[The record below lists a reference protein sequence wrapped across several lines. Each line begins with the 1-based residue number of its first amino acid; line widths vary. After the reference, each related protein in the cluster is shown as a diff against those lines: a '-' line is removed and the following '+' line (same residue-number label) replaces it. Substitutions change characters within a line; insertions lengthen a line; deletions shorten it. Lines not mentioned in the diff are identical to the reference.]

1 MEGFPAPDAKTI
13 MEAMEDDE
21 SEKLVEVV
29 CVPGGERSVGNSH
42 DELELELE
50 LVGDVQLADDDED
63 NEEEDAKNMFVLR
76 IKSIPVN
83 EESTPVER
91 GGRMAI
97 KVCGRQV
104 REEHK
109 CRESERSAD
118 YGCNTVVPAV
128 CCMNGFLRE
137 ENHQQREDDCEKKLM
152 VKGRSNLSCKERLL
166 PRRKAALYSTGH
178 RGEVCGVQFLVR
190 FNAGIDHK
198 LLSTFERERVDKSS
212 QDIWCDQVEVG
223 SLDVT
228 VNRRDVK
235 EAVTRTKQRVRRNLG
250 MRDDFFGEYSC
261 LLDYAFTVVG
271 DAEKLAIQLKIDHD
285 GKTADWRRKLRPGS
299 CLTHFRFLLIEA
311 RKSDFGRNLLQEQIV
326 SVNSNSDSL
335 TIEVLCRGRTKVQ
348 RKILNGRSDES
359 REVVRKKDDRRKR
372 DEIVWKKNSE
382 HSRWTES
389 YADGAIYVV
398 SAYTELSTKK
408 SKECQRKSQAA
419 ERVAGQADP
428 TDKMKESS
436 KAPEKQKVCKRP
448 TERSNEFETERSLE
462 RLLGGVIPSAQKP
475 RKSGY
480 ARVRT
485 VKIGMFSSSTAA
497 RRRTEIS
504 MRMLQRML
512 QDAVVVPTAKDGVE
526 ALAET
531 SSSTADADTSSEAVQ
546 RRGCFWQVC
555 TAMVRDRE
563 IPAERTQH
571 TMSNEFEAEDPEVDE
586 KEKQIGRR
594 HLWSVCQIYKSQI
607 RREGIVRS
615 CGEGQYN
622 LLQAWIYY
630 SCQDE
635 YAKELMERDGYV
647 EYVAVVNLQ
656 AMVKTLDRERVLV
669 DAKGLGKPSPFNKLQ
684 DTEKD
689 EVQVEQS
696 NIAIFYSSEHDARV
710 LVHNDDL
717 VLLGDDLTVTEFDEL
732 LKLRYPVK
740 LYETGNDDESLLW
753 TETQVAKPFVE
764 QLGKDHDCNH
774 GRQRDNHFGCSR
786 ESYKVIKLL
795 RMSNE
800 IDELDEKLSK
810 MIQDKKTPREC
821 DMKIGKIGF
830 EDSDDDEASN
840 IQIDDGKNT
849 KREIRQMTS
858 YVSMPDEAEGQR
870 PNLSSVMN
878 MTDMSK
884 LSLGRRRHV
893 QIVYLWM
900 RELIA
905 PDVTLKHFVLSK
917 VGTLL
922 NMADVL
928 TKQ

>member
-1 MEGFPAPDAKTI
+1 
-13 MEAMEDDE
+13 
-21 SEKLVEVV
+21 
-29 CVPGGERSVGNSH
+29 
-42 DELELELE
+42 
-50 LVGDVQLADDDED
+50 
-63 NEEEDAKNMFVLR
+63 
-76 IKSIPVN
+76 
-83 EESTPVER
+83 
-91 GGRMAI
+91 
-97 KVCGRQV
+97 
-104 REEHK
+104 
-109 CRESERSAD
+109 
-118 YGCNTVVPAV
+118 
-128 CCMNGFLRE
+128 
-137 ENHQQREDDCEKKLM
+137 
-152 VKGRSNLSCKERLL
+152 
-166 PRRKAALYSTGH
+166 
-178 RGEVCGVQFLVR
+178 
-190 FNAGIDHK
+190 
-198 LLSTFERERVDKSS
+198 
-212 QDIWCDQVEVG
+212 
-223 SLDVT
+223 
-228 VNRRDVK
+228 
-235 EAVTRTKQRVRRNLG
+235 
-250 MRDDFFGEYSC
+250 
-261 LLDYAFTVVG
+261 
-271 DAEKLAIQLKIDHD
+271 
-285 GKTADWRRKLRPGS
+285 
-299 CLTHFRFLLIEA
+299 
-311 RKSDFGRNLLQEQIV
+311 
-326 SVNSNSDSL
+326 
-335 TIEVLCRGRTKVQ
+335 
-348 RKILNGRSDES
+348 
-359 REVVRKKDDRRKR
+359 
-372 DEIVWKKNSE
+372 
-382 HSRWTES
+382 
-389 YADGAIYVV
+389 
-398 SAYTELSTKK
+398 
-408 SKECQRKSQAA
+408 
-419 ERVAGQADP
+419 
-428 TDKMKESS
+428 MKESS

-526 ALAET
+526 AVAET

-594 HLWSVCQIYKSQI
+594 HLWSVCQMYKSQI

-635 YAKELMERDGYV
+635 YAKELMESDGDV
-647 EYVAVVNLQ
+647 EYVAMVNLQ

-669 DAKGLGKPSPFNKLQ
+669 DAKGLDKPSPFHKLQ

-689 EVQVEQS
+689 EVQVGQN
-696 NIAIFYSSEHDARV
+696 NIAILYAHWRLNVLAMAGNEHDARV

-786 ESYKVIKLL
+786 ESQRVIKLI

-800 IDELDEKLSK
+800 ID
-810 MIQDKKTPREC
+810 
-821 DMKIGKIGF
+821 F
-830 EDSDDDEASN
+830 EDGDDDEASN
-840 IQIDDGKNT
+840 IQLDDGKNT

-878 MTDMSK
+878 TTDMSK
-884 LSLGRRRHV
+884 LSLGRMRHV

-905 PDVTLKHFVLSK
+905 PDVALKHFVLSK